1 MTRYISM
8 GPQYAGERQ
17 RESEKEEREEKA
29 KFYRD
34 RALWLPE
41 NHASLELIRYAWTQV
56 NTMVTN

>member
-8 GPQYAGERQ
+8 GPQYTGERE
-17 RESEKEEREEKA
+17 REEREEKA